1 MSFSVGV
8 LYSAIEFL
16 QQLQATPIDSRD
28 FKASFLRFSVA
39 SAEEVLV
46 VSQQC
51 GWIAINTHGVIHP
64 TDRGLEILE
73 FTDYTIQL
81 RKQLLDMI
89 SIYQPTWAK
98 RIPNGRA
105 EARSS
110 FPKDAEQCFHE
121 AGLLNDWD
129 DALIKWWDELAQAAK
144 AKKSSELLEIGRKA
158 ERLSFEHELT
168 RTGVKPKWQ
177 SLESNFSGYDILSRV
192 SDGNETPLKIEV
204 KGTTL
209 PKKQAYFTI
218 TRNEW
223 TTAQSSQYYCLHL
236 WLLNGNP
243 IDVIII
249 DRDDVAPHLPENKGN
264 GSWETARIPFIAF
277 SN

>member
-8 LYSAIEFL
+8 LYSSIEFL
-16 QQLQATPIDSRD
+16 QQLQATPIDSGD

-39 SAEEVLV
+39 SAEEVLT

-51 GWIAINTHGVIHP
+51 GWIAINTEGAIHATP
-64 TDRGLEILE
+64 RGLEILAL
-73 FTDYTIQL
+73 TDYSIQL
-81 RKQLLDMI
+81 RSQLIDLI

-121 AGLLNDWD
+121 AGLLSEWD
-129 DALIKWWDELAQAAK
+129 DELIRWWDELAQVAK
-144 AKKSSELLEIGRKA
+144 ARKSSELLEIGRKA
-158 ERLSFEHELT
+158 EKLSISHELS

-177 SLESNFSGYDILSRV
+177 SLESNFSGFDILSRV
-192 SDGNETPLKIEV
+192 SNEDETPLKIEV

-223 TTAQSSQYYCLHL
+223 TTAQASPYYCLHL

-243 IDVIII
+243 HNLTIVG
-249 DRDDVAPHLPENKGN
+249 RDQLIPHIPENKGN
-264 GSWETARIPFIAF
+264 GAWETARISF
-277 SN
+277 SGF